1 MFSLICRDRQYLLAA
16 DTDSGRVEWV
26 TKIRS
31 CLKPEVAEAEVDA
44 GATGDYMNF
53 ENVRQ

>member
-1 MFSLICRDRQYLLAA
+1 MFSLICKDRQYLLAA
-16 DTDSGRVEWV
+16 DTDDERVEWV

-31 CLKPEVAEAEVDA
+31 CLKPETATEDV
-44 GATGDYMNF
+44 GQTGDYMNF